1 MNRTSILRLALPI
14 AFALGLAVACG
25 PRMKPVEY
33 EEPSKSLG
41 GDSET
46 VDEGSSSSS
55 SSSSASSS
63 DKGDDS
69 STSTP
74 LPAAGGSCK
83 DKRCGQSCSECPPGD
98 ENCMEVLVLKQCNA
112 KGECVPAKVEC
123 SSGDS
128 DSKSKDGKSKDGKS
142 KDSK

>member
-33 EEPSKSLG
+33 EEPSKGLD

-46 VDEGSSSSS
+46 VDEGSSSTSSS
-55 SSSSASSS
+55 SSSSASS
-63 DKGDDS
+63 DKGESD
-69 STSTP
+69 STP
-74 LPAAGGSCK
+74 VPAAGGSCK

-98 ENCMEVLVLKQCNA
+98 ESCMEILVLKQCNA

-123 SSGDS
+123 SSGD
-128 DSKSKDGKSKDGKS
+128 KDEKSKDGKS
-142 KDSK
+142 KDSKSKDTK